1 MMELIRWNPMK
12 EMMSLRER
20 MDRLFEEPFFPFD
33 RRNSESPTGSWHPA
47 VDMFEKEDK
56 LVIKAEL
63 PGLNKDDV
71 SLDLKDGVLTL
82 KGERKLENEVEEG
95 GYYRCEMSY
104 GKFMRSFSLPADVD
118 PDKITAGFQ
127 NGVLTIEVPKPE
139 DRKPKQIT
147 VN

>member
-33 RRNSESPTGSWHPA
+33 RSNSESPKGSWHPA

-82 KGERKLENEVEEG
+82 KGERKIENEVEEG

-104 GKFMRSFSLPADVD
+104 GKFMRSFSLPTDVD

-127 NGVLTIEVPKPE
+127 NGVLTIEVPKTE